1 MKPLEKFISKL
12 SQGDSK
18 IKNLFHSDQTKNSSG
33 INKSGSVSRREFIS
47 RAVPIVV
54 ASGFALSQKQ
64 LSIFPSGYISDSSLM
79 DALTIIDTHTH
90 FFDPTREIP
99 VGRDRPIPWPSS
111 KTSPFYKTTMPP
123 DWEALAK
130 PLGMKGTIV
139 VEAGTNWLED
149 NDWILKLAESYRS
162 IVGFIGNLSGTAIE
176 QGSTVPV
183 WDNMERYRQE
193 VHRLAKN
200 PIFRG
205 IRVTGR
211 SVFNDLNNGH
221 YPHFEILADAGLVI
235 DVNSVPA
242 ADIVALARAVP
253 SLTIVVDHMF
263 GFKAVSSS
271 SDKWRSDIA
280 NLGEVQNIVMKVSGL
295 VEGFDSPQTD
305 SPGTLINCRGA
316 LDHVYE
322 SFGPDRIIF
331 ATNWPVS
338 QPKGEMSVITD
349 VVRRYFEP
357 RGKDVLAKVFAVNAR
372 KFYKY
377 LDC

>member
-1 MKPLEKFISKL
+1 MKKNNSKL
-12 SQGDSK
+12 SPGDSK
-18 IKNLFHSDQTKNSSG
+18 TKDPFQSDQAKNPSIKHESG
-33 INKSGSVSRREFIS
+33 HVSRREFIL
-47 RAVPIVV
+47 RAVPIVF
-54 ASGFALSQKQ
+54 ASDFVLSQKQ
-64 LSIFPSGYISDSSLM
+64 LSIISSDRNSGNKVS
-79 DALTIIDTHTH
+79 DALTIIDTHVH
-90 FFDPTREIP
+90 FFDPTRDIP
-99 VGRDRPIPWPSS
+99 VGRGLPIPWPSS

-149 NDWILKLAESYRS
+149 NDWILKQAERYRS
-162 IVGFIGNLSGTAIE
+162 IVGLIGNLSGTAIE

-183 WDNMERYRQE
+183 WDNMERYRKE

-200 PIFRG
+200 PLFRG

-221 YPHFEILADAGLVI
+221 YPHFEILADADLVI

-271 SDKWRSDIA
+271 SDKWKSDIA

-295 VEGFDSPQTD
+295 VEGFDSPQTN

-322 SFGPDRIIF
+322 SFGPDRLIF

-338 QPKGEMSVITD
+338 QPKGEMSVVTD

-357 RGKDVLAKVFAVNAR
+357 KGKDVLAGVFAGNAK

-377 LDC
+377 LDR